1 MSFSRLPPSGRVSRK
16 TIFIADGNNRA
27 AVTAAAAFL
36 KVNVYRLEFDD
47 AGAFSFLMGRYD
59 AHKVRFQRLDA
70 WLRQHA
76 IPR

>member
-1 MSFSRLPPSGRVSRK
+1 
-16 TIFIADGNNRA
+16 
-27 AVTAAAAFL
+27 VTAAAAFL